1 MENSIRI
8 NAIVDISTDAL
19 EAIVENSK
27 KIAGKDSKGHYRV
40 DTAEIAGRMISKFLA
55 EKNFDAYVEN
65 IDNYPEI
72 TQK

>member
-8 NAIVDISTDAL
+8 NAIVDISFSAI

-27 KIAGKDSKGHYRV
+27 KIVGKDSKGHYRV
-40 DTAEIAGRMISKFLA
+40 DTAEMAGAMISKFLF
-55 EKNFDAYVEN
+55 ENNFEDYVKN

-72 TQK
+72 NQK